1 MITRAWRRPT
11 ARSSAALPRVPSL
24 PAAAAPG
31 PPERLLHVDP
41 AAGRF
46 SDRPAA
52 ELPALLGPGDLVVVN
67 DAATLPASLRA
78 RAPGGPLEVRLI
90 AALEVPSGPA
100 WLAVLLGAGDW
111 RTPTERRAAPPPVRR
126 GDWLELEEPSEG
138 RLAGPRSA
146 TATARSSRPGDARR
160 GPAEAPEGEA
170 RASGLRARVE
180 GVDGRSGRLVRLR
193 FDRSGAALWSAL
205 LRVGRPVQY
214 AHTPDALPLEVF
226 QTAFAGAPWASEM
239 PSAGRALPFAALAAL
254 RARGVEVAA
263 LTHAT
268 GPSSTGHPAIDAALP
283 LPERTR
289 IPPRTAE
296 AVARARAEGR
306 RVVAVGTS
314 VVRALE
320 GRFARAGQVLAG
332 EAITAHLVGPS
343 TPPRVVSGLVTG
355 LHEPG
360 SSHLALLAGFAPAP
374 LLERAYA
381 HAAAVGYRAH
391 ELGDLCLILGARDAP
406 GP

>member
-1 MITRAWRRPT
+1 MIARASRRQ
-11 ARSSAALPRVPSL
+11 ALPRVATL

-31 PPERLLHVDP
+31 PPARLLHVDP
-41 AAGRF
+41 AGGWFA
-46 SDRPAA
+46 DRRAD
-52 ELPALLGPGDLVVVN
+52 ELPALLRKGDLVVVN

-78 RAPGGPLEVRLI
+78 RAPGGALEVRLI
-90 AALEVPSGPA
+90 AALEEPSGPA

-111 RTPTERRAAPPPVRR
+111 RTPTELRPAPPPVAR
-126 GDWLELEEPSEG
+126 GEELELE
-138 RLAGPRSA
+138 A
-146 TATARSSRPGDARR
+146 PG
-160 GPAEAPEGEA
+160 GGEA
-170 RASGLRARVE
+170 SAPTLRARVE
-180 GVDGRSGRLVRLR
+180 GVDARSGRLVRLR
-193 FDRSGAALWSAL
+193 FDRRGAALWTAL
-205 LRVGRPVQY
+205 LRLGRPVQY
-214 AHTPDALPLEVF
+214 AHTPDPLPLEVF

-239 PSAGRALPFAALAAL
+239 PSAGRALPVPALLAL

-283 LPERTR
+283 LPERTW
-289 IPPRTAE
+289 IPPRTAA
-296 AVARARAEGR
+296 AVERARAEGR

-320 GRFARAGQVLAG
+320 GRRAAAGLVLAG
-332 EAITAHLVGPS
+332 EAITDHLVGPA

-360 SSHLALLAGFAPAP
+360 SSHLALLAGFAPPA

-381 HAAAVGYRAH
+381 HAAGAGYRAH
-391 ELGDLCLILGARDAP
+391 ELGDLCLILGAP

>member
-1 MITRAWRRPT
+1 VIARAWRRPST
-11 ARSSAALPRVPSL
+11 RLPRVAALP
-24 PAAAAPG
+24 AASTPG

-46 SDRPAA
+46 ADRRAA

-78 RAPGGPLEVRLI
+78 GAPGGPLEVRLI
-90 AALEVPSGPA
+90 AALEEPSGPA

-111 RTPTERRAAPPPVRR
+111 RTPTERRPAPPPVQR
-126 GDWLELEEPSEG
+126 GE
-138 RLAGPRSA
+138 RLVIDGGALSA
-146 TATARSSRPGDARR
+146 
-160 GPAEAPEGEA
+160 
-170 RASGLRARVE
+170 LVE
-180 GVDGRSGRLVRLR
+180 GVDDGSGRLVRLR
-193 FDRSGAALWSAL
+193 FDRGGAALWSAL
-205 LRVGRPVQY
+205 LRLGRPVQY
-214 AHTPDALPLEVF
+214 AHTPDPLPLEVF

-239 PSAGRALPFAALAAL
+239 PSAGRALPYAALAAL
-254 RARGVEVAA
+254 RARGVEVVA

-268 GPSSTGHPAIDAALP
+268 GPSSTGHAAIDAALP

-289 IPPRTAE
+289 VPPRTAA
-296 AVARARAEGR
+296 AVERARAEGR

-320 GRFARAGQVLAG
+320 GRAAASGHVTSG
-332 EAITAHLVGPS
+332 EAITDHLVGPS

-381 HAAAVGYRAH
+381 HAAGAGYRAH
-391 ELGDLCLILGARDAP
+391 ELGDLCLILGGARGAP
-406 GP
+406 LRASPPKSLGSG